1 MENDAAA
8 KIAANPKYQK
18 LIRVR
23 GRYGWIMSGIM
34 LVIYY
39 GYIAAIAFDKELL
52 ARKLGEG
59 VMTYGIPIGMGIIFA
74 TVILTGLY
82 VRRANTEFDALT
94 RDIVKESQR

>member
-23 GRYGWIMSGIM
+23 GRYGWIMTGIM

-59 VMTYGIPIGMGIIFA
+59 AMTYGIPIGMGIIFA
-74 TVILTGLY
+74 TVVLTGLY